1 MINSCNGFE
10 KSVNFFSNAERKD
23 GMNYKIKRAAAALCG
38 CTLLAA
44 SLTGCG
50 GSEAESV
57 MDSTVT
63 VEVQNVRRG
72 SIQLQGTYVGTVSAS
87 ESVNV
92 IPLVQGATVESVN
105 VSVGS
110 EVKEGQVLAK
120 LDSTSADLTAENA
133 QAAYNSALAQ
143 AQSALGGQWK
153 TNIYSAERG
162 IDQLDDSINDMNDS
176 IDDLKDSTAY
186 KTAKNARNDAKAAY
200 ETLRDQTSSYKS
212 IQSLNIKITEQ
223 NKDLLAAMQVSGNV
237 GDTAE
242 VKGAGIDYVN
252 SLAEIANL
260 GEAESGMDSTV
271 RKNVLA
277 MKQFA
282 DNGGNLESLTDANV
296 STAKAGYDQAQ
307 IAFDQVDSQVSSL
320 ETQRD
325 SLKTQKETAEGT
337 LDITQGE
344 TYNETVASLQAG
356 LAQAQVGLDS
366 AAYQQSLYTLTSPIN
381 GTIESVG
388 LTKDGMASASSI
400 AFTISNKDTMQVT
413 FYVAEDVRD
422 EFTAGQPV
430 TVSRGDK
437 TYSGTITEIGNAVDM
452 QKGLFK
458 VKATIYD
465 MPDLA
470 SGVTASITTTCH
482 SAENVVV
489 IPCDA
494 VYYENGDAYVF
505 VAKDGVA
512 VKTPVET
519 GIYNDT
525 DIAIT
530 SGLIEGQQVITTWSA
545 NLIDGSS
552 ITIPG
557 QDESKSDA
565 ASSAESSQG

>member
-1 MINSCNGFE
+1 MKTN
-10 KSVNFFSNAERKD
+10 
-23 GMNYKIKRAAAALCG
+23 IKRVAAALCS

-44 SLTGCG
+44 GLTACG
-50 GSEAESV
+50 GTEAESV
-57 MDSTVT
+57 MDPTVA
-63 VEVQNVRRG
+63 VQVQNVRRG
-72 SIQLQGTYVGTVSAS
+72 SIELQGTYVGSVSAA

-105 VSVGS
+105 VAVGS
-110 EVKEGQVLAK
+110 EVKQGQVLAK
-120 LDSTSADLTAENA
+120 LDSTSADLTAKNA

-162 IDQLDDSINDMNDS
+162 IDQLDDSIDNMDDS
-176 IDDLKDSTAY
+176 IDDFKNGTAY
-186 KTAKNARNDAKAAY
+186 KMAKNARNDAKAIY
-200 ETLRDQTSSYKS
+200 DTLRDQTSSYKS
-212 IQSLNIKITEQ
+212 IQSLAVRITEQ

-242 VKGAGIDYVN
+242 VKGDGADYVN

-260 GEAESGMDSTV
+260 GEAESGMDSTA

-277 MKQFA
+277 MKQFV
-282 DNGGNLESLTDANV
+282 DNGGVLESLTAAKVDA
-296 STAKAGYDQAQ
+296 AKAGYDQAQ
-307 IAFDQVDSQVSSL
+307 IAFDQVDSQLSQL

-325 SLKTQKETAEGT
+325 SLKAQKETAEGT

-366 AAYQQSLYTLTSPIN
+366 AAYQQSLYTLTAPIS
-381 GTIESVG
+381 GTVESVG
-388 LTKDGMASASSI
+388 LTKNGMASASSI
-400 AFTISNKDTMQVT
+400 AFTISNKNTMQVT
-413 FYVAEDVRD
+413 FYVTEDVRD
-422 EFTAGQPV
+422 EFTAGQAV
-430 TVSRGDK
+430 TVSRGSS
-437 TYSGTITEIGNAVDM
+437 TYGGTITEIGNAVDM

-482 SAENVVV
+482 SAKDVIV

-505 VAKDGVA
+505 VARDGTA

-519 GIYNDT
+519 GIYDDQN
-525 DIAIT
+525 IAIT

-545 NLIDGSS
+545 NLIDGCA
-552 ITIPG
+552 ITVPG
-557 QDESKSDA
+557 QEEAEETADSA
-565 ASSAESSQG
+565 ASAQG

>member
-1 MINSCNGFE
+1 
-10 KSVNFFSNAERKD
+10 
-23 GMNYKIKRAAAALCG
+23 MNHNIKRAAAALCS

-44 SLTGCG
+44 GLSGCG
-50 GSEAESV
+50 SSEPESV
-57 MDSTVT
+57 MDPTVS

-72 SIQLQGTYVGTVSAS
+72 NISLQGTYVGSVSAA

-105 VSVGS
+105 VAVGS

-120 LDSTSADLTAENA
+120 LDSTSADLTAQNA

-162 IDQLDDSINDMNDS
+162 IDQLDETIDNLNDS

-186 KTAKNARNDAKAAY
+186 KNAKDARNNAKSAY
-200 ETLRDQTSSYKS
+200 ETLRDQTNCYNS
-212 IQSLNIKITEQ
+212 IKGGVAVTVTEANQSLTGG
-223 NKDLLAAMQVSGNV
+223 SV
-237 GDTAE
+237 GDAVTLYGESADDIN
-242 VKGAGIDYVN
+242 K
-252 SLAEIANL
+252 LAEIANL
-260 GEAESGMDSTV
+260 GEAESGMDGTV

-277 MKQFA
+277 MNSFL
-282 DNGGNLESLTDANV
+282 DNSGSLDNLTDSNV

-307 IAFDQVDSQVSSL
+307 MAFDQLDSQVSQL

-325 SLKTQKETAEGT
+325 SYKTQKETAEGT

-366 AAYQQSLYTLTSPIN
+366 AAYQQSLYTLTAPIS

-388 LTKDGMASASSI
+388 LTENGMASPSSI
-400 AFTISNKDTMQVT
+400 AFVISNKDTMQVT

-430 TVSRGDK
+430 TVSRGGN
-437 TYSGTITEIGNAVDM
+437 TYSGAITEIGNAVDM

-465 MPDLA
+465 MPNLA

-482 SAENVVV
+482 SASNVIV

-505 VAKDGVA
+505 VARDGVA

-530 SGLIEGQQVITTWSA
+530 SGLSEGQQVITTWSA
-545 NLIDGSS
+545 NLIDGST

-557 QDESKSDA
+557 QEEPGEDA
-565 ASSAESSQG
+565 ASSAESAQN

>member
-1 MINSCNGFE
+1 MKTN
-10 KSVNFFSNAERKD
+10 
-23 GMNYKIKRAAAALCG
+23 IKRVAAALCS

-44 SLTGCG
+44 GLTACG
-50 GSEAESV
+50 STEAESV
-57 MDSTVT
+57 MDSTVA
-63 VEVQNVRRG
+63 VQVQNVRRG
-72 SIQLQGTYVGTVSAS
+72 SIELQGTYVGSVSAA

-105 VSVGS
+105 VAVGS
-110 EVKEGQVLAK
+110 EVKQGQVLAK
-120 LDSTSADLTAENA
+120 LDSTSADLTAKNA

-162 IDQLDDSINDMNDS
+162 IDQLDDSIDNMNDS
-176 IDDLKDSTAY
+176 IDDFKNGTAY
-186 KTAKNARNDAKAAY
+186 KMAKNARNDAKAIY
-200 ETLRDQTSSYKS
+200 DTLRDQTSSYKS
-212 IQSLNIKITEQ
+212 IQSLAVRITEQ

-242 VKGAGIDYVN
+242 VKGDGADYVN

-260 GEAESGMDSTV
+260 GEAESGMDSTA

-277 MKQFA
+277 MKQFV
-282 DNGGNLESLTDANV
+282 DNGGVLESLTDAKV
-296 STAKAGYDQAQ
+296 DAAKAGYDQAQ
-307 IAFDQVDSQVSSL
+307 IAFDQVDSQLSQL

-325 SLKTQKETAEGT
+325 SLKAQKETAEGT

-366 AAYQQSLYTLTSPIN
+366 AAYQQSLYTLTAPIS
-381 GTIESVG
+381 GTVESVG
-388 LTKDGMASASSI
+388 LTKNGMASASSI
-400 AFTISNKDTMQVT
+400 AFTISNKNTMQVT
-413 FYVAEDVRD
+413 FYVTEDVRD
-422 EFTAGQPV
+422 EFTAGQAV
-430 TVSRGDK
+430 TVSRGSS
-437 TYSGTITEIGNAVDM
+437 TYGGTITEIGNAVDM

-482 SAENVVV
+482 SAKDVIV

-505 VAKDGVA
+505 VARDGMA

-519 GIYNDT
+519 GIYDDQN
-525 DIAIT
+525 IAIT
-530 SGLIEGQQVITTWSA
+530 SGLFEGQQVITTWSA
-545 NLIDGSS
+545 NLIDGCA
-552 ITIPG
+552 ITVPG
-557 QDESKSDA
+557 QEEAEETADSA
-565 ASSAESSQG
+565 ASAQG

>member
-1 MINSCNGFE
+1 
-10 KSVNFFSNAERKD
+10 
-23 GMNYKIKRAAAALCG
+23 MNTKIKRVAAALCS

-44 SLTGCG
+44 GLTGCG

-57 MDSTVT
+57 MDPTVA

-72 SIQLQGTYVGTVSAS
+72 SIQLQGTYVGSVSAG

-120 LDSTSADLTAENA
+120 LDSTSADLTAQNA

-143 AQSALGGQWK
+143 AQSTLGGQWK

-162 IDQLDDSINDMNDS
+162 VDQLNETIDNLNDS

-212 IQSLNIKITEQ
+212 IQSLKIKITEQ
-223 NKDLLAAMQVSGNV
+223 NKDLLAKMQVNGNV

-242 VKGAGIDYVN
+242 VKGTDADYVN

-260 GEAESGMDSTV
+260 GEAESGMDSTA

-282 DNGGNLESLTDANV
+282 DNGGNLESLTDSAV
-296 STAKAGYDQAQ
+296 DTAKGYYDQAQ
-307 IAFDQVDSQVSSL
+307 ITFDQVDSQVTQL

-325 SLKTQKETAEGT
+325 AYETQRDTAEGT

-344 TYNETVASLQAG
+344 TYNETVAALQAG

-366 AAYQQSLYTLTSPIN
+366 AAYQQSLYTLTAPIT
-381 GTIESVG
+381 GTVESVG

-400 AFTISNKDTMQVT
+400 AFTISNKDTMVVT

-422 EFTAGQPV
+422 ELTAGQPV
-430 TVSRGDK
+430 TVSRSGN
-437 TYSGTITEIGNAVDM
+437 TYSGAITEIGNAVDM

-465 MPDLA
+465 MPDIA

-482 SAENVVV
+482 SANNVVV

-494 VYYENGDAYVF
+494 VYYENGSAYVF
-505 VAKDGVA
+505 VARDGVA

-545 NLIDGSS
+545 NLMDGSS

-557 QDESKSDA
+557 QENEQQSADSSA
-565 ASSAESSQG
+565 ASAQN

>member
-1 MINSCNGFE
+1 MKTN
-10 KSVNFFSNAERKD
+10 
-23 GMNYKIKRAAAALCG
+23 IKRVAAALCS

-44 SLTGCG
+44 GLTACG
-50 GSEAESV
+50 STEAESV
-57 MDSTVT
+57 MDPTVT
-63 VEVQNVRRG
+63 VQVQNVRRG
-72 SIQLQGTYVGTVSAS
+72 SIELQGTYVGSVSAA

-105 VSVGS
+105 VAVGS
-110 EVKEGQVLAK
+110 EVKQGQVLAK
-120 LDSTSADLTAENA
+120 LDSTSADLTAKNA

-162 IDQLDDSINDMNDS
+162 IDQLDDNIDNMNDS
-176 IDDLKDSTAY
+176 IDDFKNGTAY
-186 KTAKNARNDAKAAY
+186 KMAKNARNDAKAIY
-200 ETLRDQTSSYKS
+200 DTLRDQTSSYKS
-212 IQSLNIKITEQ
+212 IQSLAVGITEQ

-242 VKGAGIDYVN
+242 VKGNGADYVN

-260 GEAESGMDSTV
+260 GEAESGMDSTA

-277 MKQFA
+277 MKQFV
-282 DNGGNLESLTDANV
+282 DNGGVLESLTDAKV
-296 STAKAGYDQAQ
+296 DAAKAGYDQAQ
-307 IAFDQVDSQVSSL
+307 IAFDQVDSQLSQL

-325 SLKTQKETAEGT
+325 SLKAQKETAEGT

-366 AAYQQSLYTLTSPIN
+366 AAYQQSLYTLTAPIS
-381 GTIESVG
+381 GTVESVG
-388 LTKDGMASASSI
+388 LTKNGMASASSI
-400 AFTISNKDTMQVT
+400 AFTISNKNTMQVT
-413 FYVAEDVRD
+413 FYVTEDVRD
-422 EFTAGQPV
+422 EFTAGQAV
-430 TVSRGDK
+430 TVSRGSS
-437 TYSGTITEIGNAVDM
+437 TYGGTITEIGNAVDM

-482 SAENVVV
+482 SAKDVIV

-505 VAKDGVA
+505 VARDGTA

-519 GIYNDT
+519 GIYDDQN
-525 DIAIT
+525 IAIT
-530 SGLIEGQQVITTWSA
+530 SGLMEGQQVITTWSA
-545 NLIDGSS
+545 NLIDGCA
-552 ITIPG
+552 ITVPG
-557 QDESKSDA
+557 QEEAEETADSA
-565 ASSAESSQG
+565 ASAQG

>member
-1 MINSCNGFE
+1 
-10 KSVNFFSNAERKD
+10 
-23 GMNYKIKRAAAALCG
+23 MNYKIKRAAAALCG

-223 NKDLLAAMQVSGNV
+223 NKDLLAAMQASGNV

>member
-1 MINSCNGFE
+1 MKTN
-10 KSVNFFSNAERKD
+10 
-23 GMNYKIKRAAAALCG
+23 IKRVAAALCS

-44 SLTGCG
+44 GLTACG
-50 GSEAESV
+50 STEAESV
-57 MDSTVT
+57 MDSTVA
-63 VEVQNVRRG
+63 VQVQNVRRG
-72 SIQLQGTYVGTVSAS
+72 SIELQGTYVGSVSAA

-105 VSVGS
+105 VAVGS
-110 EVKEGQVLAK
+110 EVKQGQVLAK
-120 LDSTSADLTAENA
+120 LDSTSADLTAKNA

-162 IDQLDDSINDMNDS
+162 IDQLDDNIDNLNDS
-176 IDDLKDSTAY
+176 IDDFKNGTAY
-186 KTAKNARNDAKAAY
+186 KMAQNARNDAKAIY
-200 ETLRDQTSSYKS
+200 DTLRDQTSSYKS
-212 IQSLNIKITEQ
+212 IQSLAVRITEQ

-242 VKGAGIDYVN
+242 VKGDGADYVN

-260 GEAESGMDSTV
+260 GEAESGMDSTA

-277 MKQFA
+277 MKQFV
-282 DNGGNLESLTDANV
+282 DNGGVLESLTDAKV
-296 STAKAGYDQAQ
+296 DAAKAGYDQAQ
-307 IAFDQVDSQVSSL
+307 IAFDQVDSQLSQL

-325 SLKTQKETAEGT
+325 SLKAQKETAEGT

-366 AAYQQSLYTLTSPIN
+366 AAYQQSLYTLTAPIS
-381 GTIESVG
+381 GTVESVG
-388 LTKDGMASASSI
+388 LTKNGMASASSI
-400 AFTISNKDTMQVT
+400 AFTISNKNTMQVT
-413 FYVAEDVRD
+413 FYVTEDVRD
-422 EFTAGQPV
+422 EFTAGQAV
-430 TVSRGDK
+430 TVSRGSS
-437 TYSGTITEIGNAVDM
+437 TYGGTITEIGNAVDM

-482 SAENVVV
+482 SAKDVIV

-505 VAKDGVA
+505 VARDGTA

-519 GIYNDT
+519 GIYDDQN
-525 DIAIT
+525 IAIT
-530 SGLIEGQQVITTWSA
+530 SGLLEGQQVITTWSA
-545 NLIDGSS
+545 NLIDGCA
-552 ITIPG
+552 ITVPG
-557 QDESKSDA
+557 QEEAEKTADSA
-565 ASSAESSQG
+565 ASAQG

>member
-1 MINSCNGFE
+1 MKTN
-10 KSVNFFSNAERKD
+10 
-23 GMNYKIKRAAAALCG
+23 IKRVAAALCS

-44 SLTGCG
+44 GLTACG
-50 GSEAESV
+50 STEAESV
-57 MDSTVT
+57 MDPTVA
-63 VEVQNVRRG
+63 VQVQNVRRG
-72 SIQLQGTYVGTVSAS
+72 SIELQGTYVGSVSAA

-105 VSVGS
+105 VAVGS
-110 EVKEGQVLAK
+110 EVKQGQVLAK
-120 LDSTSADLTAENA
+120 LDSTSADLTAKNA

-143 AQSALGGQWK
+143 AQGALGGQWK

-162 IDQLDDSINDMNDS
+162 IDQLDDNIDNMNDS
-176 IDDLKDSTAY
+176 IDDFKNGTAY
-186 KTAKNARNDAKAAY
+186 KMAKNARNDAKAIY
-200 ETLRDQTSSYKS
+200 DTLRDQTSSYKS
-212 IQSLNIKITEQ
+212 IQSLAVGITEQ

-242 VKGAGIDYVN
+242 VKGNGAYYVN

-260 GEAESGMDSTV
+260 GEAESGMDSTA

-277 MKQFA
+277 MKQFV
-282 DNGGNLESLTDANV
+282 DNGGVLESLTDAKV
-296 STAKAGYDQAQ
+296 DAAKAGYDQAQ
-307 IAFDQVDSQVSSL
+307 IAFDQVDSQLSQL

-325 SLKTQKETAEGT
+325 SLKAQKETAEGT
-337 LDITQGE
+337 LDITQSE

-366 AAYQQSLYTLTSPIN
+366 AAYQQSLYTLTAPIS
-381 GTIESVG
+381 GTVESVG
-388 LTKDGMASASSI
+388 LTKNGMASASSI
-400 AFTISNKDTMQVT
+400 AFTISNKNTMQVT
-413 FYVAEDVRD
+413 FYVTEDVRD
-422 EFTAGQPV
+422 EFTAGQAV
-430 TVSRGDK
+430 TVSRGSSA
-437 TYSGTITEIGNAVDM
+437 YGGTITEIGNAVDM

-482 SAENVVV
+482 SAKDVIV

-505 VAKDGVA
+505 VARDGTA

-519 GIYNDT
+519 GIYDDQN
-525 DIAIT
+525 IAIT

-545 NLIDGSS
+545 NLIDGCA
-552 ITIPG
+552 ITVPG
-557 QDESKSDA
+557 QEEAEETADSA
-565 ASSAESSQG
+565 ASAQG

>member
-1 MINSCNGFE
+1 MKTN
-10 KSVNFFSNAERKD
+10 
-23 GMNYKIKRAAAALCG
+23 IKRVAAALCS

-44 SLTGCG
+44 GLTACG
-50 GSEAESV
+50 STEAESV
-57 MDSTVT
+57 MDPTVA
-63 VEVQNVRRG
+63 VQVQNVRRG
-72 SIQLQGTYVGTVSAS
+72 SIELQGTYVGSVSAA

-105 VSVGS
+105 VAVGS
-110 EVKEGQVLAK
+110 EVKQGQVLAK
-120 LDSTSADLTAENA
+120 LDSTSADLTAKNA

-162 IDQLDDSINDMNDS
+162 IDQLDDNIDNLNDN
-176 IDDLKDSTAY
+176 IDDFKNGTAY
-186 KTAKNARNDAKAAY
+186 KMAKNARNDAKAIY
-200 ETLRDQTSSYKS
+200 DTLRDQTSSYKS
-212 IQSLNIKITEQ
+212 IQSLAVRITEQ

-237 GDTAE
+237 GDTVE
-242 VKGAGIDYVN
+242 VKGDGAGYVN

-260 GEAESGMDSTV
+260 GEAESGMDSTA

-277 MKQFA
+277 MKQFV
-282 DNGGNLESLTDANV
+282 DNGGVLESLTDANV
-296 STAKAGYDQAQ
+296 DAAKAGYDQAQ
-307 IAFDQVDSQVSSL
+307 IAFDQVDSQLSQL

-325 SLKTQKETAEGT
+325 SLKAQKETAEGT

-366 AAYQQSLYTLTSPIN
+366 AAYQQSLYTLTAPIS
-381 GTIESVG
+381 GTVESVG
-388 LTKDGMASASSI
+388 LTKNGMASASSI
-400 AFTISNKDTMQVT
+400 AFTISNKNTMQVT
-413 FYVAEDVRD
+413 FYVTEDVRD
-422 EFTAGQPV
+422 EFTAGQAV
-430 TVSRGDK
+430 TVSRGSS
-437 TYSGTITEIGNAVDM
+437 TYGGTITEIGNAVDM

-482 SAENVVV
+482 SAKDVIV

-505 VAKDGVA
+505 VARDGTA

-519 GIYNDT
+519 GIYDDQN
-525 DIAIT
+525 IAIT

-545 NLIDGSS
+545 NLIDGCA
-552 ITIPG
+552 ITVPG
-557 QDESKSDA
+557 QEEAEETADSA
-565 ASSAESSQG
+565 ASAQG

>member
-1 MINSCNGFE
+1 MKTN
-10 KSVNFFSNAERKD
+10 
-23 GMNYKIKRAAAALCG
+23 IKRVAAALCS

-44 SLTGCG
+44 GLTACG
-50 GSEAESV
+50 STEAESV
-57 MDSTVT
+57 MDSTVA
-63 VEVQNVRRG
+63 VQVQNVRRG
-72 SIQLQGTYVGTVSAS
+72 SIELQGTYVGSVSAA

-105 VSVGS
+105 VAVGS
-110 EVKEGQVLAK
+110 EVKQGQVLAK
-120 LDSTSADLTAENA
+120 LDSTSADLTAKNA

-162 IDQLDDSINDMNDS
+162 IDQLDDNIDNMNDS
-176 IDDLKDSTAY
+176 IDDFKNGTAY
-186 KTAKNARNDAKAAY
+186 KMAKNARNDAKAIY
-200 ETLRDQTSSYKS
+200 DTLRDQTSSYKS
-212 IQSLNIKITEQ
+212 IQNLAVRITEQ

-242 VKGAGIDYVN
+242 VKGNGADYVN

-260 GEAESGMDSTV
+260 GEAESGMDSTA

-277 MKQFA
+277 MKQFV
-282 DNGGNLESLTDANV
+282 DNGGVLESLTDAKV
-296 STAKAGYDQAQ
+296 DAAKAGYDQAQ
-307 IAFDQVDSQVSSL
+307 IAFDQVDSQLSQL

-325 SLKTQKETAEGT
+325 SLKAQKETAEGT
-337 LDITQGE
+337 LDITQSE

-366 AAYQQSLYTLTSPIN
+366 AAYQQSLYTLTAPIS
-381 GTIESVG
+381 GTVESVG
-388 LTKDGMASASSI
+388 LTKNGMASASSI
-400 AFTISNKDTMQVT
+400 AFTISNKNTMQVT
-413 FYVAEDVRD
+413 FYVTEDVRD
-422 EFTAGQPV
+422 EFTAGQAV
-430 TVSRGDK
+430 TVSRGSS
-437 TYSGTITEIGNAVDM
+437 TYGGTITEIGNAVDM

-482 SAENVVV
+482 SAKDVIV

-505 VAKDGVA
+505 VARDGMA

-519 GIYNDT
+519 GIYDDQN
-525 DIAIT
+525 IAIT

-545 NLIDGSS
+545 NLIDGCA
-552 ITIPG
+552 ITVPG
-557 QDESKSDA
+557 QEEAEETADSA
-565 ASSAESSQG
+565 ASAQG

>member
-1 MINSCNGFE
+1 MKTN
-10 KSVNFFSNAERKD
+10 
-23 GMNYKIKRAAAALCG
+23 IKRVAAALCS

-44 SLTGCG
+44 GLTACG
-50 GSEAESV
+50 STEAESV
-57 MDSTVT
+57 MDPTVA
-63 VEVQNVRRG
+63 VQVQNVRRG
-72 SIQLQGTYVGTVSAS
+72 SIELQGTYVGSVSAA

-105 VSVGS
+105 VAVGS
-110 EVKEGQVLAK
+110 EVKQGQVLAK
-120 LDSTSADLTAENA
+120 LDSTSADLTAKNA

-162 IDQLDDSINDMNDS
+162 IDQLDDNIDNLNDN
-176 IDDLKDSTAY
+176 IDDFKNGTAY
-186 KTAKNARNDAKAAY
+186 KMAKNARNDAKAIY
-200 ETLRDQTSSYKS
+200 DTLRDQTSSYKS
-212 IQSLNIKITEQ
+212 IQSLAVRITEQ

-242 VKGAGIDYVN
+242 VKGDGAGYVN

-260 GEAESGMDSTV
+260 GEAESGMDSTA

-277 MKQFA
+277 MKQFV
-282 DNGGNLESLTDANV
+282 DNGGVLERLTDANV
-296 STAKAGYDQAQ
+296 DAAKAGYDQAQ
-307 IAFDQVDSQVSSL
+307 IAFDQVDSQLSQL

-325 SLKTQKETAEGT
+325 SLKAQKETAEGT

-366 AAYQQSLYTLTSPIN
+366 AAYQQSLYTLTAPIS
-381 GTIESVG
+381 GTVESVG
-388 LTKDGMASASSI
+388 LTKNGMASASSI
-400 AFTISNKDTMQVT
+400 AFTISNKNTMQVT
-413 FYVAEDVRD
+413 FYVTEDVRD
-422 EFTAGQPV
+422 EFTAGQAV
-430 TVSRGDK
+430 TVSRGSS
-437 TYSGTITEIGNAVDM
+437 TYGGTITEIGNAVDM

-482 SAENVVV
+482 SAKDVIV

-505 VAKDGVA
+505 VARDGTA

-519 GIYNDT
+519 GIYDDQN
-525 DIAIT
+525 IAIT

-545 NLIDGSS
+545 NLIDGCA
-552 ITIPG
+552 ITVPG
-557 QDESKSDA
+557 QEKAEETADSA
-565 ASSAESSQG
+565 ASAQG